1 MKDDATMTKTVTVL
15 LATVLIV
22 LPARA
27 GSAHPSKKRPPKAP
41 ARAHSEIDCTK
52 YGPGFVKMGS
62 ETCIKIGGG
71 IDADAGRSG
80 K

>member
-1 MKDDATMTKTVTVL
+1 MTRIVAAV

-22 LPARA
+22 LPAWA
-27 GSAHPSKKRPPKAP
+27 GSAHPSKKRPPKAS
-41 ARAHSEIDCTK
+41 AKAHSEIDCTK

-71 IDADAGRSG
+71 IDVDAGRGG